1 MKKGSCDM
9 IEREK
14 PFYSA
19 EQATILFEKGLMP
32 EYIYRQLYFSSTE
45 NVLYYQK
52 KRNQR
57 MAEKLNQQRAEK
69 ELEKQ
74 IEEAIENGV
83 SKALDNLFKQ

>member
-1 MKKGSCDM
+1 MKKGSCNM

-52 KRNQR
+52 KRN
-57 MAEKLNQQRAEK
+57 
-69 ELEKQ
+69 
-74 IEEAIENGV
+74 
-83 SKALDNLFKQ
+83 